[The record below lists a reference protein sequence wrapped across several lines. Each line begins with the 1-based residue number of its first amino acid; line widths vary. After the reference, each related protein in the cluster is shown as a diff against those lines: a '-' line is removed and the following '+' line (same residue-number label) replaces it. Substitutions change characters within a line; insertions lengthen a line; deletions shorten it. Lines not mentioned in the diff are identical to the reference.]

1 MLFLDVIIYVGF
13 LFLFVCFWFG
23 FGFVDFAVVLLISV
37 YFFILFCFTVF
48 FLNKY
53 IKRINCFVIRIEDN
67 ILEWPVL
74 LSLFAFLNRFTLT
87 LMSITMKIMSILIWL
102 MRSFKAKAW
111 RAKCWSTNET
121 RMLSKVERTWI
132 KQRKR
137 ERFASKLFVEK
148 LMIYHLLKT
157 WRTGFRLAFRVRWR
171 EQKKFAPSLTNDAIF
186 HATLNSLYKKKLKKK
201 KNNPR
206 FKLVFFVC

>member
-1 MLFLDVIIYVGF
+1 M
-13 LFLFVCFWFG
+13 
-23 FGFVDFAVVLLISV
+23 
-37 YFFILFCFTVF
+37 
-48 FLNKY
+48 
-53 IKRINCFVIRIEDN
+53 IRIEDN

-157 WRTGFRLAFRVRWR
+157 WRTSFRLPFRV
-171 EQKKFAPSLTNDAIF
+171 TNNAIF
-186 HATLNSLYKKKLKKK
+186 HDTLSSLYKKLKQTKKK
-201 KNNPR
+201 KHNPR
-206 FKLVFFVC
+206 FKPVFFVCQTLSLVQL